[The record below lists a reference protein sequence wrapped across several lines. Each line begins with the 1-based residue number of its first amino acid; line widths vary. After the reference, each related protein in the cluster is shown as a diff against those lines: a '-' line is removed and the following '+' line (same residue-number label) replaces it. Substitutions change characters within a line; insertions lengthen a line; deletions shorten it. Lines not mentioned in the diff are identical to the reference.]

1 MISLHNIFSIAKY
14 ERKTL
19 FRSWFFRIFSVL
31 SLLVLFGMNFGMV
44 IEGGGSEGWAIR
56 AIPSAIPY
64 FNLLILNVAQ
74 AVIAVFLASDF
85 LKRDKK
91 LDTTEVIYMRSMTN
105 GEYVI
110 GKTLGNMQVFMIL
123 NIAVVILALVFNA
136 LAKNTSID
144 WVSYGIYLLLISIP
158 TLVFIMGLS
167 FLLMSVIRNQAITF
181 VLVLGY
187 IGITLFLLQAKYYY
201 IFDYMAF
208 SIPMLSSDIVG
219 FGNLDVLLIHR
230 GIYFGLGAGFIFLTI
245 FLLKRLPQS
254 IPMTYVSL
262 IFSLVFVGG
271 SGYLAFNHIT
281 SFKKTEKLRTEVIEL
296 NNQYVGEPT
305 ADVVSNDIKLDHKGN
320 SLSVTSAMTIVNNR
334 PQPLT
339 KLIFSLNAGLEVND
353 LKVDGKALPF
363 VRKNH
368 LILISD
374 QVNMQPGDSA
384 KIEFSYAGKIDE
396 AYCYLDIEEETRLE
410 KYGKFVLNVDKRYA
424 FVNPDYVLL
433 TREANWYPKT
443 GVTYSSEDV
452 SWYMPEFVNY
462 TLTVN
467 TKPGLQPVSQGEMT
481 EVAEGQFRFQ
491 PQTPLTQLSLAIG
504 KYELKT
510 MEHNNFQFGVWL
522 MQGHDYFKD
531 VFPESKD
538 TLASVISERF
548 EDFKRNYDL
557 EYNSDKL
564 ALVEVP
570 AQFKTYERM
579 WTSVQE
585 VVQPGQVLIQEKG
598 FMMREADFEKQKE
611 RMGRWRG
618 RGGGAEMTDQDKE
631 LRVVGEFLNKFTEE
645 NETERSFSRGEM
657 SMESSNNPYFIFPW
671 LYNFQNNIQSD
682 NWPITNRVFEAYLKS
697 QTTDMRSL
705 FMSNMNGESSEVL
718 ANIALQDY
726 SFEEILADPDQK
738 DIVNDVIKLKGDVL
752 FSNVK
757 LEAGEAEF
765 EDFLRTV
772 LDDNKYQNISFH
784 DFAEQIKERFDIELE
799 PMMNTWFKAKA
810 LPGYLVSPIK
820 GVKVKSGDAMKTM
833 ISLKVTNFSDIDG
846 LIKLTFR
853 LSSGGGGGGRGFG
866 PPGMGSEDTVD
877 KLIKL
882 TAHQTKELS
891 YLFDGSPR
899 MVIFN
904 SLTSKNIPQTYMEMF
919 REVEEDLKLN
929 AWEGERISST
939 PVQTKLPNEE
949 IVDNEDPG
957 FEITENKQV
966 SLLEKLIVTEDE
978 TEQKYASI
986 NWWRPP
992 ISWTAI
998 TGDDFFG
1005 EYVRSGYYIKGGNGE
1020 QVARWNVPVK
1030 EPGYYDVYYH
1040 FYKGRGFGRNR
1051 QQEKGSYNFIIHGDD
1066 GAEEAFLDAQ
1076 SNETGWC
1083 HLGSFYFSSE
1093 KAVIELT
1100 DKTELRMIY
1109 ADAVKIVEL

>member
-19 FRSWFFRIFSVL
+19 FRSWFFRIFSIL
-31 SLLVLFGMNFGMV
+31 SLLVLFGLNFGMV
-44 IEGGGSEGWAIR
+44 IEGGGGESWAIR

-136 LAKNTSID
+136 LAKGTPID
-144 WVSYGIYLLLISIP
+144 WVSYGVYLVLISIP

-208 SIPMLSSDIVG
+208 NIPMLSSDIVG
-219 FGNLDVLLIHR
+219 FSNLSVILIHR
-230 GIYFGLGAGFIFLTI
+230 GIYFGLGSGFIFLTI

-254 IPMTYVSL
+254 EAMTYVSL
-262 IFSLVFVGG
+262 IFSVIFIGG
-271 SGYLAFNHIT
+271 AGYLAFNHIN
-281 SFKKTEKLRTEVIEL
+281 SFKKTEALRADIIEL
-296 NNQYVGEPT
+296 NNQYVSEPL
-305 ADVVSNDIKLDHKGN
+305 ADVLSHDIVLDHNGE
-320 SLSVTSAMTIVNNR
+320 SLSVQSSMMLKNNLQ
-334 PQPLT
+334 QPLS
-339 KLIFSLNAGLEVND
+339 KLIFSLNAGLEITD
-353 LKVDGKALPF
+353 LKVNGKTTPF
-363 VRKNH
+363 LREDH
-368 LILISD
+368 LVIVSD
-374 QVNMQPGDSA
+374 QPGLQPGDSA
-384 KIEFSYAGKIDE
+384 KVEFSYNGTIDE
-396 AYCYLDIEEETRLE
+396 AYCYLDIDEELRQE
-410 KYGKFVLNVDKRYA
+410 KYGQFVLNVDKRYA
-424 FVNPDYVLL
+424 FVTPNYVLL
-433 TREANWYPKT
+433 TREANWYPKV
-443 GVTYSSEDV
+443 GVTYSTEDV
-452 SWYMPEFVNY
+452 SWYKPGFVDY
-462 TLTVN
+462 SLTVN
-467 TKPGLQPVSQGEMT
+467 TKEGLQAVSEGEMT
-481 EVAEGQFRFQ
+481 EISAGKFHFE

-504 KYELKT
+504 NYEYKSL
-510 MEHNNFQFGVWL
+510 EHNDFEFGIWL
-522 MQGHDYFKD
+522 IEGHDHFSN

-538 TLASVISERF
+538 TLASIISERF
-548 EDFKRNYDL
+548 EDFKRGYNL

-585 VVQPGQVLIQEKG
+585 VIQPGQVLIQEKG
-598 FMMREADFEKQKE
+598 YMFREADFEKQKE

-618 RGGGAEMTDQDKE
+618 RGGGAEMTDEDKE
-631 LRVVGEFLNKFTEE
+631 LRVLEQFLEKFTEE
-645 NETERSFSRGEM
+645 NETERRWSRGEM
-657 SMESSNNPYFIFPW
+657 SMEQSPNPYFIFPW

-682 NWPITNRVFEAYLKS
+682 KWPITNRVFEAYLKS
-697 QTTDMRSL
+697 QSTDMRSL
-705 FMSNMNGESSEVL
+705 FMSSMSGESPEIM

-726 SFEEILADPDQK
+726 SFEEILADPDQS
-738 DIVNDVIKLKGDVL
+738 DIVNSVIKLKGDVL
-752 FSNVK
+752 FSTIK
-757 LEAGEAEF
+757 LEAGEEDF
-765 EDFLRTV
+765 EDFLRGV
-772 LDDNKYQNISFH
+772 LEKYKYQNISFEEF
-784 DFAEQIKERFDIELE
+784 DEEIKDQFGIELE
-799 PMMNTWFKAKA
+799 PMMNSWFTAKA

-833 ISLKVTNFSDIDG
+833 ISLKVTNFSDVDG
-846 LIKLTFR
+846 LVKLTFR
-853 LSSGGGGGGRGFG
+853 LAGGGGGRGFG
-866 PPGMGSEDTVD
+866 PPGMGSEDTID
-877 KLIKL
+877 KLIEL
-882 TAHQTKELS
+882 AAHQTKEMS
-891 YLFDGSPR
+891 YLFDGVPR

-904 SLTSKNIPQTYMEMF
+904 SLTSKNVPQTYMEMF
-919 REVEEDLKLN
+919 REVEEDLK
-929 AWEGERISST
+929 ARVWEGERISST

-957 FEITENKQV
+957 FEITENHQV
-966 SLLEKLIVTEDE
+966 SLLEKLIVKEEE
-978 TEQKYASI
+978 TKQKYSSV
-986 NWWRPP
+986 NRWRPP
-992 ISWTAI
+992 LSWTA
-998 TGDDFFG
+998 TTSDEFYG
-1005 EYVRSGYYIKGGNGE
+1005 EYVRSAYYIKGGNGE

-1030 EPGYYDVYYH
+1030 EAGYYDVFYH

-1051 QQEKGSYNFIIHGDD
+1051 GEEKGSLNFIIHGDD
-1066 GAEEAFLDAQ
+1066 GAEEAFLDSQ
-1076 SNETGWC
+1076 SAETGWV

-1100 DKTELRMIY
+1100 DKTDLRMIY
-1109 ADAVKIVEL
+1109 ADAVKIVKL